1 MPVPPEQVRETAE
14 CDLVVVGLG
23 YAGTAALRAAAEEGA
38 VGIGLEMRSRE
49 KYFSFGRDIGH
60 INSGFLKS
68 RGVPEVDPIDLYN
81 EMMRRAGNRAE
92 PSLIMQFAQNCGEAF
107 DWFVDS
113 YGVEGL
119 KDVKVAFWPVG
130 AEKFKQYPGA
140 DYSGYHFWN
149 GTAQFPDPRGWPG
162 GPTLSDVVMA
172 NLEKAEALG
181 SQLHFSTTS
190 IQPVMDGRRVAGIIA
205 QAADGTYRRYLARK
219 GVLLAAG
226 GFSGNREMLEDLVTD
241 IPDLL
246 RDDQELPKFP
256 GWKGLGHQIG
266 VWAGGRLEPRP
277 LPVMGGNYATVSG
290 FTTYGILWLDR
301 EGRRFCNETFGGP
314 ELAFQP
320 ATQMPQGT
328 FYNIFD
334 EHILEDLEW
343 AVPAHGGFD
352 QLDPNSIQALRQI
365 MDNAAAHPQGSPDSM
380 RPMREAFHFN

>member
-1 MPVPPEQVRETAE
+1 MWSWQ
-14 CDLVVVGLG
+14 
-23 YAGTAALRAAAEEGA
+23 
-38 VGIGLEMRSRE
+38 
-49 KYFSFGRDIGH
+49 
-60 INSGFLKS
+60 
-68 RGVPEVDPIDLYN
+68 
-81 EMMRRAGNRAE
+81 
-92 PSLIMQFAQNCGEAF
+92 
-107 DWFVDS
+107 
-113 YGVEGL
+113 
-119 KDVKVAFWPVG
+119 
-130 AEKFKQYPGA
+130 
-140 DYSGYHFWN
+140 
-149 GTAQFPDPRGWPG
+149 
-162 GPTLSDVVMA
+162 

-314 ELAFQP
+314 ELAFNRLHRCRRGP
-320 ATQMPQGT
+320 STIFLM
-328 FYNIFD
+328 NI
-334 EHILEDLEW
+334 
-343 AVPAHGGFD
+343 
-352 QLDPNSIQALRQI
+352 S
-365 MDNAAAHPQGSPDSM
+365 
-380 RPMREAFHFN
+380 

>member
-1 MPVPPEQVRETAE
+1 MGSWRDKPMPVPPEQVRETAE

-130 AEKFKQYPGA
+130 AEKFKQYSGA

-162 GPTLSDVVMA
+162 GPTLSMWSWRTWKRRRRWAA
-172 NLEKAEALG
+172 NFISVRL
-181 SQLHFSTTS
+181 
-190 IQPVMDGRRVAGIIA
+190 
-205 QAADGTYRRYLARK
+205 RYSL
-219 GVLLAAG
+219 
-226 GFSGNREMLEDLVTD
+226 
-241 IPDLL
+241 
-246 RDDQELPKFP
+246 
-256 GWKGLGHQIG
+256 
-266 VWAGGRLEPRP
+266 
-277 LPVMGGNYATVSG
+277 
-290 FTTYGILWLDR
+290 
-301 EGRRFCNETFGGP
+301 
-314 ELAFQP
+314 
-320 ATQMPQGT
+320 
-328 FYNIFD
+328 
-334 EHILEDLEW
+334 
-343 AVPAHGGFD
+343 
-352 QLDPNSIQALRQI
+352 
-365 MDNAAAHPQGSPDSM
+365 
-380 RPMREAFHFN
+380 